1 MYGSDKDKDT
11 KLKSLKDLGSKMREL
26 HAHSVKGNSAAMTDS
41 MPNPKVSRN
50 YESAED
56 SSETKH
62 QTREDSHHDDLNEDH
77 MDHESNLK
85 PHSESDNE
93 AVHDTKPN
101 PKMPSNSKSMGK
113 PTKHSNAG
121 DSEETHDEH
130 GPLSAHEPANEE
142 SDETP
147 SDLHRSYREDSM
159 HHGENSSRNPEFHES
174 SHEGFQHDSGGSG
187 SFGDEESPEDDSH
200 DLAPLTLH
208 PGLVKLL
215 HEHLKSR
222 K

>member
-26 HAHSVKGNSAAMTDS
+26 HAHSVKGNSQAMTDS
-41 MPNPKVSRN
+41 MPNPKKVRN
-50 YESAED
+50 EED
-56 SSETKH
+56 TEDKSEMSH
-62 QTREDSHHDDLNEDH
+62 QDREDSKHDDMNEDG
-77 MDHESNLK
+77 MNEESNL
-85 PHSESDNE
+85 ESHPSHDSQAMHDN
-93 AVHDTKPN
+93 KPN

-142 SDETP
+142 SNETP
-147 SDLHRSYREDSM
+147 HDLHRSHREDSM
-159 HHGENSSRNPEFHES
+159 HHDENSSSNPEFNES